1 MKARLCLA
9 FALVTLA
16 AGAAGAQDV
25 QVTFSNPALRVFQS
39 YTLKAGDTAQSV
51 LVIANDAT
59 IEGHVEGDVLVV
71 LGRAQLTSTA
81 VVDGSFIIAGGN
93 GVIAE
98 GAQVHRDVVAVGG
111 LEAPPGFNPGG
122 SQVVIGTVPIGDQ
135 LRGFVPWLTRGLL
148 LGRLI
153 VPDLGWVWAVAA
165 VFFLVNLLLNLLFD
179 GPVRAAAAAL
189 RSTPLSAFA
198 TGLLIMLLAG
208 PLCALLAVSVIGI
221 VVVPFLLAALV
232 LGTIIGRIAFARW
245 IGSAVVNQTDFESR
259 SQSLRSFVVGSA
271 IMAIA
276 YMIPV
281 LGLLMWALA
290 AVFALGG
297 ATQAFVRAYRR
308 ENPRPSRKARSAAAA
323 TAAAAAA
330 APNPVASNTASIVEP
345 IAPEPPP
352 SIEPSPLDTAPSI
365 VEPSTLEPPP
375 APETPAAAPA
385 VTRGLLAL
393 PRATFVERL
402 AALFLDLV
410 LVAMIAQVVRLDR
423 LFWMFPAGE
432 NNLLLIAIAY
442 HVAFWTWKQTTIGGM
457 ICQLRLVRTD
467 GGAIRF
473 AEALV
478 RGLVG
483 ILSLVVAGL
492 GFLWIIWDPERQSWH
507 DRVAGTYVVKVPRDW
522 PM

>member
-1 MKARLCLA
+1 MKRRLCLA
-9 FALVTLA
+9 VAMVVL
-16 AGAAGAQDV
+16 AGARGRAQDI
-25 QVTFSNPALRVFQS
+25 QVTFANPALRVFQS
-39 YTLKAGDTAQSV
+39 YTLKAGETAQSV

-81 VVDGSFIIAGGN
+81 VIDGSFVVVGGN
-93 GVIAE
+93 GVIAD

-111 LEAPPGFNPGG
+111 LEAPPQFSPGG
-122 SQVVIGTVPIGDQ
+122 SQVVVGTVPLGERV
-135 LRGFVPWLTRGLL
+135 RGFVPWLTRGLL

-153 VPDLGWVWAVAA
+153 VPDLTWVWAVAA
-165 VFFLVNLLLNLLFD
+165 VFFLLNLLLNLLLEVP
-179 GPVRAAAAAL
+179 GRASAAGL
-189 RSTPLSAFA
+189 RATPLSAFA

-221 VVVPFLLAALV
+221 VVVPFVLAALI
-232 LGTIIGRIAFARW
+232 LATIIGRIAFARW
-245 IGSAVVNQTDFESR
+245 IGASIVYQADAASR
-259 SQSLRSFVVGSA
+259 AQSLRSFVIGSA
-271 IMAIA
+271 IMAGA

-281 LGLLMWALA
+281 LGILMWAMA

-297 ATQAFVRAYRR
+297 AAQAFVRAYRS
-308 ENPRPSRKARSAAAA
+308 ENPRLPRKAR
-323 TAAAAAA
+323 T
-330 APNPVASNTASIVEP
+330 
-345 IAPEPPP
+345 
-352 SIEPSPLDTAPSI
+352 
-365 VEPSTLEPPP
+365 
-375 APETPAAAPA
+375 AAAPA
-385 VTRGLLAL
+385 FPTSAATPPPPTEPAAAFVPASEAAAPAPEAVPEVTVQSPAPEQPPLLDTTAGARSLLAF

-402 AALFLDLV
+402 AALFLDIV
-410 LVAMIAQVVRLDR
+410 LVAILAQVLQLDHV
-423 LFWMFPAGE
+423 GE
-432 NNLLLIAIAY
+432 NNLLLIALVY
-442 HVAFWTWKQTTIGGM
+442 HVGFWTWKQTTVGGM

-467 GGAIRF
+467 GGPLRF

-507 DRVAGTYVVKVPRDW
+507 DRIAGTYVVKVPRSW